1 MSAKP
6 RQKNREFAIAA
17 LSAGDSQAD
26 AARRAGVNARTIQR
40 WLDDDAFV
48 AAVREARAAALDSA
62 LGRLHSLSLKA
73 ATTLGLL
80 LSPRSQ
86 PSIRLAAARA
96 VLEASLRLRESLDFE
111 ARLADVEAKLQSSE
125 HSGETLQ

>member
-1 MSAKP
+1 MSAKTG
-6 RQKNREFAIAA
+6 RNQQSAIEALARGETQSRAA
-17 LSAGDSQAD
+17 KSAGVS
-26 AARRAGVNARTIQR
+26 ARTIAR
-40 WLDDDAFV
+40 WLDDHAFV
-48 AAVREARAAALDSA
+48 AAVREARTAALDTA

-73 ATTLGLL
+73 ATTLGAL

-111 ARLADVEAKLQSSE
+111 ARLADVEQKLQSAE
-125 HSGETLQ
+125 HAGEVLS